1 MKVAISIPDPV
12 FKAAERL
19 ARDLKKSR
27 SQLYAEAVQRF
38 IGSHGEIAVREQL
51 NAVYSVQD
59 SALDPVLEKLQA
71 AALKDETW

>member
-27 SQLYAEAVQRF
+27 SQLYSEAVQRF